1 MNVLGEYLNVVLNL
15 LRKCYTAMP
24 SDTKYRQVPVDV
36 FLKDFVL
43 CRESLSSSP
52 KPKEEL
58 VPSKCIDNA
67 GGDMVSLAAC
77 FDGRIAVSLIIRAV

>member
-24 SDTKYRQVPVDV
+24 SDTKYRQVPVD
-36 FLKDFVL
+36 DFVL